1 MEGMRRMMKGSIEI
15 NEKDSETVG
24 ISKKTT
30 NIENWPSGISGIED
44 KGGNGGNM
52 GGRGRV

>member
-1 MEGMRRMMKGSIEI
+1 MMKGSIEI

-30 NIENWPSGISGIED
+30 NIENWPSGISGIKD